1 MSTTDRL
8 LCFSRLDNVWHEEF
22 RATSQQLDNIRCRH
36 TNCHIFVSYKNLEK
50 SSLIDTRLK
59 TLLGYQIKLFEKF
72 GQEWLLHTYTLV
84 CWWIESFNG
93 QSTLLIWFDFH
104 SHEARSCVASCQL
117 SLWPCNFFFLLYRKT
132 SFLFSLY
139 NFICSPLFISV
150 SNLYKR
156 STLSINVAHV
166 HTIFSISALL
176 TLPISPRFRSF
187 YSLLYELLPLLH
199 GLSLGST

>member
-8 LCFSRLDNVWHEEF
+8 LCLSRLDNVWHEEF

-36 TNCHIFVSYKNLEK
+36 TNCHKFVSYKNLEK

-59 TLLGYQIKLFEKF
+59 TLLGYQIKLFEKY

-117 SLWPCNFFFLLYRKT
+117 SLWPCNFFFLLYRKI
-132 SFLFSLY
+132 SFLFSLA
-139 NFICSPLFISV
+139 ITLCSPLLSQSQIYTSARR
-150 SNLYKR
+150 SPSTWHTYTQYSQYLLCSLYQSR
-156 STLSINVAHV
+156 PAFAHSI
-166 HTIFSISALL
+166 
-176 TLPISPRFRSF
+176 
-187 YSLLYELLPLLH
+187 LYYMSCCRCCTACH
-199 GLSLGST
+199 